1 MTVIFSAC
9 AGRMRR
15 VANEVETIW
24 EVISSKETEHWNEIV
39 KSFPHWDI
47 YYLNEYARSLEV
59 HGDGNAFLVYFRHE
73 GETGVTCRLCFV
85 VMCRDIHED
94 ARFADILENDVWYD
108 WETPYG
114 YGGFLIEGEF
124 AGNAVD
130 AFEETLEKY
139 AREHRIVSLFVRFYP
154 VYRNEIPYRKLSG
167 SEIRYLKDTVYIDT
181 EKKDEIMT
189 RMDSK
194 NRNMVRKAQRN
205 GVTVF
210 HDKGEHLDEF
220 IAVYEA
226 TMDHNGAEGYYYF
239 ERSYYEYL
247 IETMSAHT
255 EFFYSVYEG
264 KIIGAS
270 IFFYNEEYMHYHLS
284 GVYTQYRSLAATNL
298 LLYEAALWASGKGIR
313 LLHLGGGIEADDSL
327 FGFKKQFNKNGRLP
341 FYIGRLIFNQEAYQ
355 ELLCLRKK
363 EDENFDTENGFMIQY
378 RR

>member
-1 MTVIFSAC
+1 MKDV
-9 AGRMRR
+9 
-15 VANEVETIW
+15 W
-24 EVISSKETEHWNEIV
+24 EVISSEESIHWNETV

-59 HGDGNAFLVYFRHE
+59 HGDGKAYLVSFRYE
-73 GETGVTCRLCFV
+73 REAEAAVQTCRISFV
-85 VMCRDIHED
+85 VMQKGIFED
-94 ARFADILENDVWYD
+94 TRFADILEKDTWYD

-114 YGGFLIEGEF
+114 YGGFLMEGEF
-124 AGNAVD
+124 EGSAVE
-130 AFEETLEKY
+130 AFEGHLKAY
-139 AREHRIVSLFVRFYP
+139 ALKHHIVSQFVRFYP
-154 VYRNEIPYRKLSG
+154 VYRNEAPFLKLSG

-181 EKKDEIMT
+181 GKKDEIMAQ
-189 RMDSK
+189 MDSK
-194 NRNMVRKAQRN
+194 NRNMVRKAQKN

-220 IAVYEA
+220 IRVYEA
-226 TMDHNGAEGYYYF
+226 TMNHNGASGYYYF
-239 ERSYYEYL
+239 ERAYYQYL
-247 IETMSAHT
+247 IENMRNHI
-255 EFFYSVYEG
+255 EFFYSVHEG

-284 GVYTQYRSLAATNL
+284 GMYPQYRHLAATNL
-298 LLYEAALWASGKGIR
+298 LLYEASLWASERGIR

-341 FYIGRLIFNQEAYQ
+341 FYIGRLIFDKEAYH

-363 EDENFDTENGFMIQY
+363 KDENFDENNGFMIQY

>member
-1 MTVIFSAC
+1 MGSD
-9 AGRMRR
+9 R
-15 VANEVETIW
+15 VETIW
-24 EVISSKETEHWNEIV
+24 EVISSKETEHWNETV

-47 YYLNEYARSLEV
+47 YYLNEYACSLEV
-59 HGDGNAFLVYFRHE
+59 HGDGHAYLVYFQHKE
-73 GETGVTCRLCFV
+73 ETGSGEKQCRICFV
-85 VMCRDIHED
+85 VMQKDIHED
-94 ARFADILENDVWYD
+94 TRFKNILDKDVWYD

-124 AGNAVD
+124 AGSAVEV
-130 AFEETLEKY
+130 FEKY
-139 AREHRIVSLFVRFYP
+139 LGTYVREHHIVSQFVRFYP
-154 VYRNEIPYRKLSG
+154 VYHNEIPYQKLSG
-167 SEIRYLKDTVYIDT
+167 SEVRYLKDTVYIDT
-181 EKKDEIMT
+181 ERKDGIMD

-194 NRNMVRKAQRN
+194 NRNMVRKARKN

-226 TMDHNGAEGYYYF
+226 TMDHNAASGYYYF
-239 ERSYYEYL
+239 EHAYYQYL
-247 IETMSAHT
+247 VENMSGHT

-264 KIIGAS
+264 RIIGAS

-284 GVYTQYRSLAATNL
+284 GLYKQYRHLAATNL
-298 LLYEAALWASGKGIR
+298 LLYEAALWASEKGIK

-327 FGFKKQFNKNGRLP
+327 FGFKKQFNKDGRLP
-341 FYIGRLIFNQEAYQ
+341 FYIGRLIFDKEAYR

-363 EDENFDTENGFMIQY
+363 DDENFDINNGFMIQY